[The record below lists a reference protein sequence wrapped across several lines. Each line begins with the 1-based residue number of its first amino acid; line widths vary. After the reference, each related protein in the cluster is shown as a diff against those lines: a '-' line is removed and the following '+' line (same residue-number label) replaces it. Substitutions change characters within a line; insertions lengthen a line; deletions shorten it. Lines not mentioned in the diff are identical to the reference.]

1 MDFITKLPLLKE
13 LATRNFYNS
22 ILIIIDRLIKF
33 SYFIPYRELI
43 IVKEFTYFFYFYITK
58 IYGLLLEIIID

>member
-1 MDFITKLPLLKE
+1 MDFITKLPLLEE

-22 ILIIIDRLIKF
+22 ILIIMDRLMKF

-43 IVKEFTYFFYFYITK
+43 IVKEFAYLFYFYITK
-58 IYGLLLEIIID
+58 IYSLLLEIIID